1 MHGGIDLVEDPKLKG
16 IIPAAVLPLTAKNQI
31 DEDGLKAYIKWL
43 SRSRIGGLAANV
55 DTGEGPHLYR
65 EEKVKVLRIVKSV
78 VSNSVPVIAGLQ
90 ASFTA
95 QAVEV
100 AKEAKEAG
108 ANAVLVFPI
117 ADFHGSP
124 LPPKIPYAYHKAI
137 SDEAQI
143 PMVLFLLQKELGGV
157 EYSEAC
163 LVKLAAVKRVI
174 AVKEASFDAAKFLHT
189 LRLMKSRAREISVLT
204 GNDNFIF
211 ESLVL
216 GADGALI
223 GFGTLATDLQVE
235 MYELTEKGRY
245 EEARQIADRLQPLAD
260 TIFSPP
266 VRNYRARIK
275 EALTIQGI
283 LKSAY
288 MRPPLIPISR
298 KERDAIREALRKA
311 ELL

>member
-1 MHGGIDLVEDPKLKG
+1 MVEDPKLKG
-16 IIPAAVLPLTAKNQI
+16 IVPATVLPLTAKYQI
-31 DEDGLKAYIKWL
+31 DEDGLEDYTKWL
-43 SRSRIGGLAANV
+43 SRSRIGGLAVNV

-65 EEKVKVLRIVKSV
+65 EEKVKVLKIVKSIV
-78 VSNSVPVIAGLQ
+78 GSSVPVVAGLQ
-90 ASFTA
+90 ASFTS

-108 ANAVLVFPI
+108 ADAVLVFPI
-117 ADFHGSP
+117 ADFCGSP
-124 LPPKIPYAYHKAI
+124 LPPEIPYKYHKAI
-137 SDEAQI
+137 ADEAQI
-143 PMVLFLLQKELGGV
+143 PIVLFLLQKELGGV

-163 LVKLAAVKRVI
+163 LAKLAAVKRVI
-174 AVKEASFDAAKFLHT
+174 AVKEASFDAAKFLRT
-189 LRLMKSRAREISVLT
+189 LRLMKSQAREISVLT

-235 MYELTEKGRY
+235 MYELIEKGRY
-245 EEARQIADRLQPLAD
+245 EEARQIAGRLQPLAD
-260 TIFSPP
+260 AIFSPP

-283 LKSAY
+283 LKSAH
-288 MRPPLIPISR
+288 MRPPLMPISR
-298 KERDAIREALRKA
+298 KERDAIKEALGNA

>member
-1 MHGGIDLVEDPKLKG
+1 MVEDLKLRG
-16 IIPAAVLPLTAKNQI
+16 IIPATVLPLTAKYQI
-31 DEDGLKAYIKWL
+31 DEDGLKDYIKWL
-43 SRSRIGGLAANV
+43 SRSKIGGLAVNV
-55 DTGEGPHLYR
+55 DTGEGPHLCR
-65 EEKVKVLRIVKSV
+65 EEKVKVLKIVKSIMG
-78 VSNSVPVIAGLQ
+78 SSVPVIGGLQ
-90 ASFTA
+90 ASFTS

-100 AKEAKEAG
+100 AEETKEAG
-108 ANAVLVFPI
+108 ADAVLVFPI
-117 ADFHGSP
+117 VDFYGSP
-124 LPPKIPYAYHKAI
+124 LPPEVPYAYHKAI
-137 SDEAQI
+137 ADKAQI
-143 PMVLFLLQKELGGV
+143 PIVLFLLQKELGGV

-163 LVKLAAVKRVI
+163 LVKLAAVRRVI

-189 LRLMKSRAREISVLT
+189 LRLMKSQAREISVLT

-235 MYELTEKGRY
+235 TYELTEKGRY

-288 MRPPLIPISR
+288 MRPPLMPISR
-298 KERDAIREALRKA
+298 KERDAIKEALRKA